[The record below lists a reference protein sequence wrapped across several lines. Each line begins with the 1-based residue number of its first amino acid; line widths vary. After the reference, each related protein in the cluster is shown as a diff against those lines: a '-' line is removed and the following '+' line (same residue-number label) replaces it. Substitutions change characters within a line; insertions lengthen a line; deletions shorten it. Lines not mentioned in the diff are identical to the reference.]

1 MKSFI
6 VVMMLL
12 MSSAALAQDQ
22 APAPAAETQTPSAA
36 AADPNA
42 QPPAVDEA
50 AETPEK
56 SGAEDEVTIGEAF
69 LLKLKQGGL
78 TMVFILLASI
88 VAVGCA
94 IERWAHQRRSSI
106 APTGLCAKA
115 DAMWRQGAFDEL
127 EQTAVKSRSTLG
139 RMIAAIVRHRNVGA
153 ADVSTIAADIAA
165 RDLKRHLSRAYPL
178 AVVATISPLLGLFG
192 TVVGMIGAFD
202 QIAAMG
208 ELANPA
214 AFGGDIGKALI
225 TTGAGLAVAIP
236 ALALYHW
243 FKSRVS
249 LYSVELEEEI
259 SLLITEHFMPPL
271 VATPTPQPV
280 KEPAHAH

>member
-1 MKSFI
+1 MKSLI
-6 VVMMLL
+6 VVMILL
-12 MSSAALAQDQ
+12 FSAAAMAQ
-22 APAPAAETQTPSAA
+22 EQTPSPALA
-36 AADPNA
+36 ESETQPVTTTENGQSAADG
-42 QPPAVDEA
+42 ES
-50 AETPEK
+50 PE
-56 SGAEDEVTIGEAF
+56 AEDEVTVGEAF

-78 TMVFILLASI
+78 TMVFLLLASI
-88 VAVGCA
+88 IGVGCA
-94 IERWAHQRRSSI
+94 IERWAHQRRGNI
-106 APTGLCAKA
+106 APSGLCEKA
-115 DAMWRQGAFDEL
+115 DALWRRGAFDEL
-127 EQTAVKSRSTLG
+127 EQTAVKSGSTLG

-153 ADVSTIAADIAA
+153 ADVSTIAADIAS

-259 SLLITEHFMPPL
+259 SLLITEHFMPAL
-271 VATPTPQPV
+271 AEAPTPQPV
-280 KEPAHAH
+280 KEAAHAH